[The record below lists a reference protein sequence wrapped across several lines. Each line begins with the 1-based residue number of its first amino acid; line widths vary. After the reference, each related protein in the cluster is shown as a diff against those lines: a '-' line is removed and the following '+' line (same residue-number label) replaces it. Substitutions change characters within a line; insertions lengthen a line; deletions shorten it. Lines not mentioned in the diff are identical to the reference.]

1 MEKITSRSNGLLV
14 HMKKLAASAAYRRE
28 QGVYLCDSP
37 KLLAEALKWH
47 APVREIAVTA
57 DVPLP
62 PLPETVRAV
71 EIPEDVMSSI
81 SPMKSPQGALFTV
94 TLPETAVPEALP
106 GSRYMVLDGVQDPG
120 NVGTIL
126 RTADAFDC
134 DGVFIVNACA
144 DPYSP
149 KTARATMGAVFRRDV
164 YQCTADE
171 LCALLQKCGLPLYGT
186 ALRNDTVSLRDAELS
201 RAAVAI
207 GSEGRGLSAEILS
220 KCEKTIKIP
229 MSPRCESL
237 NAAVAASVVLWE
249 MYR

>member
-28 QGVYLCDSP
+28 QGDYLCDSP

-134 DGVFIVNACA
+134 DGVFLVNACA

-186 ALRNDTVSLRDAELS
+186 ALRNDTVSLRAAELS
-201 RAAVAI
+201 REAVAI

-220 KCEKTIKIP
+220 KCEKTIKLP